1 MSAFIR
7 DIGKSSLI
15 VPVSLASR
23 FARRR
28 VGGKLFRNIGPFR
41 AASAAAV
48 TPDAT
53 LSHTAT
59 VNDGSD
65 LTTYTFAATAI
76 GTAAANRTILV
87 GIASNAVDVS
97 TVTVGGSSASAVVS
111 LGGANRRV
119 AIWQVDFT
127 TGTTAD
133 IVVTFAAA
141 AQDCGVDV
149 WAAYGILGTAND
161 TQTSVANP
169 PSAVLSIP
177 AGGVAVGIATN
188 FIGSAT
194 WTWTNM
200 TEDSDQVIP
209 ASGNISYSAGSTTSA
224 TAITP
229 TITATPSGTN
239 SDRLALCSFG
249 PG

>member
-41 AASAAAV
+41 AASAVAA

-53 LSHTAT
+53 ISHTAT

-65 LTTYTFAATAI
+65 LSIYTFLSTAI

-97 TVTVGGSSASAVVS
+97 TVLLDATSMSSVVA
-111 LGGANRRV
+111 LGGANRRCSL
-119 AIWQVDFT
+119 WQADFAS
-127 TGTTAD
+127 GTTASLV
-133 IVVTFAAA
+133 ITFASG

-149 WAAYGILGTAND
+149 WAAYGIGLTND
-161 TQTSVANP
+161 TQTSTANP
-169 PSAVLSIP
+169 MSATLSIP

-188 FIGSAT
+188 FSAAATFT
-194 WTWTNM
+194 WGEM
-200 TEDSDQVIP
+200 TEDSDQVI
-209 ASGNISYSAGSTTSA
+209 AGSGNISYTASSRASASA
-224 TAITP
+224 ISP
-229 TITATPSGTN
+229 TVTCTPSGASN
-239 SDRLALCSFG
+239 ERMALASFS